1 MYVCSYLHDLDLD
14 LQGKDLDLDL
24 EAKDWDLEGM
34 DLDFNFENLTTSLP
48 TDSKYWDNSCQ
59 TMLYQKDYDLS
70 EYIMAWFVPYHCI
83 FLWLLWHC
91 SFQCKAIIMLT
102 G

>member
-48 TDSKYWDNSCQ
+48 TVSKY
-59 TMLYQKDYDLS
+59 
-70 EYIMAWFVPYHCI
+70 
-83 FLWLLWHC
+83 
-91 SFQCKAIIMLT
+91 
-102 G
+102 